1 MFSCTIAKKNSIGIT
16 IPDFITQ
23 AFPLLNEATYVR
35 EFASFITLYPDAVY
49 YLFQTTASQ
58 SLILVAIGY
67 PDPTDESQ
75 QVKKISGG
83 FEFEFT
89 YLIKPYANDQHLRIC
104 PNDEVEELFFVSDPN
119 GRCRY
124 YLAAVKQ
131 KQSW

>member
-1 MFSCTIAKKNSIGIT
+1 MKNSIGIT

-49 YLFQTTASQ
+49 YLFQTTAGQ
-58 SLILVAIGY
+58 SLILVAIDY
-67 PDPTDESQ
+67 PDPMDESQ

-89 YLIKPYANDQHLRIC
+89 YLIKPYANDQHLIIC
-104 PNDEVEELFFVSDPN
+104 PNDEVEELFSVSDPN
-119 GRCRY
+119 GRCHY

-131 KQSW
+131 KLSW

>member
-1 MFSCTIAKKNSIGIT
+1 MKNSINIA

-23 AFPLLNEATYVR
+23 AFPILKEATYVR

-49 YLFQTTASQ
+49 YLFQTTSNQ
-58 SLILVAIGY
+58 SLILVAIDY

-119 GRCRY
+119 GRCHC

-131 KQSW
+131 KRSW

>member
-1 MFSCTIAKKNSIGIT
+1 MKNSIGIA
-16 IPDFITQ
+16 IPDFINQ
-23 AFPLLNEATYVR
+23 AFPILKESTYVR

-49 YLFQTTASQ
+49 YLFQTKASQ
-58 SLILVAIGY
+58 SLILVAIDY

-89 YLIKPYANDQHLRIC
+89 YLIKPYANDKRIRIC

-119 GRCRY
+119 GRCHY

-131 KQSW
+131 KLSW

>member
-1 MFSCTIAKKNSIGIT
+1 MKNSIGIT

-49 YLFQTTASQ
+49 YLFQTTAGQ
-58 SLILVAIGY
+58 SLILVAIDY
-67 PDPTDESQ
+67 PDPMDESQ

-119 GRCRY
+119 GRWRY
-124 YLAAVKQ
+124 YLSAVKQ
-131 KQSW
+131 KRSW

>member
-1 MFSCTIAKKNSIGIT
+1 MKNSIGIT

-49 YLFQTTASQ
+49 YLFQTTADQ
-58 SLILVAIGY
+58 SLILVAIDY

-89 YLIKPYANDQHLRIC
+89 YLIKPYANDNQLRIF
-104 PNDEVEELFFVSDPN
+104 PNDELEELFFVSDPN
-119 GRCRY
+119 GRCHY

>member
-1 MFSCTIAKKNSIGIT
+1 MKNSIGIT

-58 SLILVAIGY
+58 SLILVAIDY
-67 PDPTDESQ
+67 PDPMDESQ

-83 FEFEFT
+83 FEFKFT
-89 YLIKPYANDQHLRIC
+89 HLIKPYANDQHLRIC

-119 GRCRY
+119 GRCHY
-124 YLAAVKQ
+124 YLAAVRQ
-131 KQSW
+131 NLNW

>member
-1 MFSCTIAKKNSIGIT
+1 MKNSIGIT

-23 AFPLLNEATYVR
+23 AFPILNEATYVR

-58 SLILVAIGY
+58 SLILVAIDY

-89 YLIKPYANDQHLRIC
+89 YLIKPYANDQHL
-104 PNDEVEELFFVSDPN
+104 NLS
-119 GRCRY
+119 
-124 YLAAVKQ
+124 K
-131 KQSW
+131 

>member
-1 MFSCTIAKKNSIGIT
+1 MKNSIGIT

-23 AFPLLNEATYVR
+23 AFPLLNGATYVR

-58 SLILVAIGY
+58 SLILVAIDY

-119 GRCRY
+119 GRWRY

-131 KQSW
+131 KRSW

>member
-1 MFSCTIAKKNSIGIT
+1 MKNSINIA

-23 AFPLLNEATYVR
+23 AFPVLKEATYVR

-49 YLFQTTASQ
+49 YLFQTTAGQ
-58 SLILVAIGY
+58 SLILVAIDY

-83 FEFEFT
+83 FEFEFI
-89 YLIKPYANDQHLRIC
+89 YLIKPYANDQHLKIC
-104 PNDEVEELFFVSDPN
+104 PNDEVEEIFFVSDPN
-119 GRCRY
+119 GRCHY

-131 KQSW
+131 KLNW

>member
-1 MFSCTIAKKNSIGIT
+1 MKNSIGIT

-35 EFASFITLYPDAVY
+35 EFASFITLYPDEVY

-58 SLILVAIGY
+58 SLILVAIDY

-119 GRCRY
+119 GRWRY

-131 KQSW
+131 KRSW